1 VPEPVTLVGVNE
13 QAAPVV
19 GLMFEVRLMIPA
31 NPSSGFTVIVEV
43 PETLARIV
51 TLVGLDA
58 IVKS

>member
-1 VPEPVTLVGVNE
+1 MPEPVTLVGVNE